1 LATPPFTLFMVTIF
15 TMDIPQHLGVL
26 GFTYLLRIQIY
37 INLSM

>member
-26 GFTYLLRIQIY
+26 GFTSFICI
-37 INLSM
+37 